1 MFMLLTQNLS
11 PRKLSLKNK
20 TMQNNPYTKTSE
32 TTGV

>member
-20 TMQNNPYTKTSE
+20 TMQKSPYTKTSA